1 VTRHVAYVLILIP
14 ASIAV
19 AIAQVPAGDRAAL
32 SLAIR
37 QGNLDRV
44 KAIALASPG
53 LIGSA
58 DDSGFTPLHVAATAG
73 RVDIIEFLLQSGA
86 DIEARTS
93 GGQTPLFQ
101 TVPLGSGAAFE
112 FLLRKGAKLDA
123 RDNEGKSILQFALTW
138 QRPGMVDLILARG
151 FVIDVQGSAGQDM
164 LDQAANAGLPT
175 VVTTLLSLKVPV
187 DVGLRN
193 GTTLLHSAARGGLV
207 EFAAR
212 LLKAGAGVDVRDQHS
227 LTPLQLA
234 AFYGRD
240 EMVKLLM
247 AHGAKPLP
255 RDPAARFPDLSGP
268 YLGQKE
274 PGPEPRIFAPGIV
287 STEEHETNVTFTPDG
302 REICLSRINTDQT
315 RRSLLITRVEGERWT
330 APQPAPFAIGGA
342 EFEGAYS
349 VDGRR
354 LFFSSDRPLQPGG
367 PSRQDMDLWV
377 VERAGHGWGEPRN
390 LGSAVNGP
398 SNEYM
403 PSVDREGNVYFE
415 RYGLNIARW
424 RDGAYLPSEKI
435 APGITNVTNL
445 GHPFV
450 ARDGSYLIYDARSPG
465 SAKGLLYISYRLKD
479 DTWSEGIRVFP
490 GQEAREY
497 ESCPTVS
504 PDGRFLFFGR
514 DHDIYW
520 ASAAFIEQRRPRD

>member
-1 VTRHVAYVLILIP
+1 MTRLASGFILCLV
-14 ASIAV
+14 AV
-19 AIAQVPAGDRAAL
+19 ATSTAQTATDDRAEL

-37 QGNLDRV
+37 QGHLDRV
-44 KAIALASPG
+44 KAIVQKAPALV
-53 LIGSA
+53 GSA
-58 DDSGFTPLHVAATAG
+58 DDSGFVPLHIAATAG

-112 FLLRKGAKLDA
+112 WLLRKGAKLDA

-138 QRPGMVDLILARG
+138 QRPAMVDLILARG
-151 FVIDVQGSAGQDM
+151 FVIDVQGAAGQDM
-164 LDQAANAGLPT
+164 LEQAANAGLPT
-175 VVTTLLSLKVPV
+175 VVATLLDRDVPV
-187 DVGLRN
+187 TVGLRD

-212 LLKAGAGVDVRDQHS
+212 LLKAGAKVDVRDQHS

-234 AFYGRD
+234 EFYGRD
-240 EMVKLLM
+240 EMVTLLL
-247 AHGAKPLP
+247 ANGARKSSP
-255 RDPAARFPDLSGP
+255 RFPDLSGP
-268 YLGQKE
+268 YLGQPE
-274 PGPEPRIFAPGIV
+274 PGPEPRLFAPGIV
-287 STEEHETNVTFTPDG
+287 STEEHETNVTFKPDG
-302 REICLSRINTDQT
+302 LEICLSRISADQT
-315 RRSLLITRVEGERWT
+315 RRWLLVTRIEGDRWL
-330 APQPAPFAIGGA
+330 APQPVPFAAGGA

-354 LFFSSDRPLQPGG
+354 LFFSSDRPLLAGG
-367 PSRQDMDLWV
+367 PRKRDMDLWV
-377 VERAGHGWGEPRN
+377 VERTAAGWGQPRN
-390 LGSAVNGP
+390 LGPAVNGQ

-403 PSVDREGNVYFE
+403 PSVDREGNLYFE
-415 RYGLNIARW
+415 RNGLNVARW
-424 RDGAYLPSEKI
+424 RHGGYLPAEKVG
-435 APGITNVTNL
+435 PGITNVTNP

-450 ARDGSYLIYDARSPG
+450 APDGSYLLYDARSPG
-465 SAKGLLYISYRLKD
+465 ATKGLLFISYRLKD
-479 DTWSEGIRVFP
+479 GRWSEGSRVFP
-490 GQEAREY
+490 GHEARDY